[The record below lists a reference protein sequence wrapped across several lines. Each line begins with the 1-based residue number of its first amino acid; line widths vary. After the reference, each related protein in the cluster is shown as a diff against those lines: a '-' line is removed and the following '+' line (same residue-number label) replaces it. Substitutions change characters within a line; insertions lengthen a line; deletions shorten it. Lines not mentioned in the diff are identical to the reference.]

1 MVIDHNHPEY
11 KKLRRKIGKG
21 KFNGC
26 YYYSK
31 EIVDNI
37 IPRVKTNR
45 DWNTVGRDFTGMH
58 DGMIVFLHDATQI

>member
-1 MVIDHNHPEY
+1 MIIDHTHPEY
-11 KKLRRKIGKG
+11 IKRRKEIGNG

-31 EIVDNI
+31 EIVKNI

-45 DWNTVGRDFTGMH
+45 DWNTVGRDVDGMH
-58 DGMIVFLHDATQI
+58 DGMIVFFAR